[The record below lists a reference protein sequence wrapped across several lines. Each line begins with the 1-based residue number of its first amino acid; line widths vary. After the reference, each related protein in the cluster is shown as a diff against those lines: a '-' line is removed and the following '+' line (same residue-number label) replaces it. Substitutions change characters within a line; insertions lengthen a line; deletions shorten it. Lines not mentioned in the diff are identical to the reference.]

1 MRERRRRRYEEEE
14 EAMQLDDVLEP
25 YGQESYDYAQ
35 EVIYPQQDDMDPYEQ
50 GYEDG
55 YYADEYS
62 EEHEAIDHESRFRI
76 ALGMFDMV
84 SIFVGIVVILLL
96 VAMLFMLLDWLRSDI
111 LHSALLLQSG
121 LK

>member
-14 EAMQLDDVLEP
+14 ESIELGDVLEP
-25 YGQESYDYAQ
+25 YAVSGWQAADDQPYVQEEA
-35 EVIYPQQDDMDPYEQ
+35 DPYMQ

-55 YYADEYS
+55 YAAEEYS

-76 ALGMFDMV
+76 AIGMFDLV
-84 SIFVGIVVILLL
+84 SIFVGIAVILLL
-96 VAMLFMLLDWLRSDI
+96 VAMLFMLLEWLQSDI
-111 LHSALLLQSG
+111 RHSALLLQSG